1 MNLTSRATVT
11 GRVTGRKDP
20 VSETP
25 DDDPPSAPAL
35 FASLSLAA
43 CGKLIRSAVRPSSAL
58 WKAASSTTR
67 CIPRQPARGCR
78 PRCPDLRSSLWTGET
93 DSLFGD
99 RRAAQRG
106 DILTVVIEIDD
117 RPRSRIPPAGRSGAQ
132 QKWGSRRCSA
142 SRSGS
147 IRKPA
152 RRCQH
157 GRRGRDESSSDFQGP
172 GQRVAEG
179 KLTLRVAAT
188 VVEELPNGVLRIEG
202 QQEVRVN
209 FEMRELIVTG
219 YVRPADISRQNEI
232 TYDKIAGARI
242 AYGGRGQITDV
253 QQPTYG
259 QQVAD
264 IVMPF

>member
-1 MNLTSRATVT
+1 MMMRFFMVVTLSVAGCSKLDQVGRAPEFSGLEGTNQHYAMYSAALPEEAST
-11 GRVTGRKDP
+11 G
-20 VSETP
+20 
-25 DDDPPSAPAL
+25 APTEA
-35 FASLSLAA
+35 
-43 CGKLIRSAVRPSSAL
+43 
-58 WKAASSTTR
+58 
-67 CIPRQPARGCR
+67 
-78 PRCPDLRSSLWTGET
+78 SSLWTAGNE
-93 DSLFGD
+93 SLFGD

-117 RPRSRIPPAGRSGAQ
+117 SASISNSTGR
-132 QKWGSRRCSA
+132 
-142 SRSGS
+142 SRSGQQS
-147 IRKPA
+147 SGLPEFLGIPQRLDGLLPDGGSFA
-152 RRCQH
+152 EAYES
-157 GRRGRDESSSDFQGP
+157 ESSSTFKGT
-172 GQRVAEG
+172 GSVSRKE
-179 KLTLRVAAT
+179 KLTLRIAAT
-188 VVEELPNGVLRIEG
+188 VVEELPNGVLRVEG

-219 YVRPADISRQNEI
+219 YVRPSDISRNNEI